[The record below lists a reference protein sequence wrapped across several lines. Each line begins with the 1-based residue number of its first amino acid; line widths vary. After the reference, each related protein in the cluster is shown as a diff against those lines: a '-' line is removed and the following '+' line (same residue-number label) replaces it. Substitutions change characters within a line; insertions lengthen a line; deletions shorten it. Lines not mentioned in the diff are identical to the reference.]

1 MDIYGKSQMYDGAP
15 QTCQFN
21 TQSLRHPSLEWAKN
35 VLVQECAF
43 VQLEWVASYMI
54 YSFQCVY
61 ICIYI
66 YIDIDIDIDMDID
79 NYRYRYIGDTLPQTH

>member
-66 YIDIDIDIDMDID
+66 HR
-79 NYRYRYIGDTLPQTH
+79 YRYRYRYIYIGDTLPQIH

>member
-1 MDIYGKSQMYDGAP
+1 MYDGAP

-66 YIDIDIDIDMDID
+66 HR
-79 NYRYRYIGDTLPQTH
+79 YRYRYRYIYIGDTLPQIH